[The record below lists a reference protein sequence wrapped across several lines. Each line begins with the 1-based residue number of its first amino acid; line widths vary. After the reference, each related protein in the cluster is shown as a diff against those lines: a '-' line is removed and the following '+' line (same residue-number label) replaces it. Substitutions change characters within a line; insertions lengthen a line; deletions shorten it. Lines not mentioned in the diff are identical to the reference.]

1 MPFKVPLLITTLAFL
16 ASIAGGC
23 QPRPAADDG
32 KVLAVVNGER
42 ITEKDLEHYLQLRRN
57 QREPVADPQKEKQLA
72 LEELIERI
80 LLAQHAVAAKLD
92 QEPDVR
98 FTLRHVR
105 ESILAQAAIRQ
116 ALREETI
123 TDEQLRQ
130 RFQQESE
137 RTHKTE
143 YRARHILVGN
153 EDEAKAIIK
162 QLEGGASFQ
171 ALAKNKSLDQESAR
185 RGGEL
190 GWVNQGMG
198 YIPEFF
204 DALTTLKKGELTRTP
219 VKTDFGWHVILLE
232 DTRPLKLPSF
242 EQFMADPRAQANLRR
257 KMQEERIE
265 ALVKELRAKAKITTP

>member
-1 MPFKVPLLITTLAFL
+1 MPIKAPLLITALALL
-16 ASIAGGC
+16 ALTAAGC
-23 QPRPAADDG
+23 QQRPADDG
-32 KVLAVVNGER
+32 KVLAVVNGES
-42 ITEKDLEHYLQLRRN
+42 ITERDLDHYLQLRRN
-57 QREPVADPQKEKQLA
+57 QREPVTDPEKEKQLA

-116 ALREETI
+116 ALRDQAV
-123 TDEQLRQ
+123 TDEELKQ
-130 RFQQESE
+130 RFQRETE
-137 RTHKTE
+137 ETHKTE
-143 YRARHILVGN
+143 YRARHILVGS

-171 ALAKNKSLDQESAR
+171 TLAKNKSLDQESAR

-190 GWVNQGMG
+190 GWINQGMG

-204 DALTTLKKGELTRTP
+204 SALTTLKKGELTRTP
-219 VKTDFGWHVILLE
+219 VKTDFGWHVILVE

-265 ALVKELRAKAKITTP
+265 ALVKELRAKAKITMP